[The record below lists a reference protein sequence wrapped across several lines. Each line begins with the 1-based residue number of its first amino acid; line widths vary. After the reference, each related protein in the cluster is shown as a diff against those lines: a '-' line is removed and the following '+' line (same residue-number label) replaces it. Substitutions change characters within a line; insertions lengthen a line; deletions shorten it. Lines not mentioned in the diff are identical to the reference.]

1 MASPICEKAISEAVQ
16 SGNAL
21 LKFVSP
27 NDTGTTGAHQS
38 GFYLPKSA
46 WEIFTPNPPTKGA
59 NSKHKVKIEWNDGY
73 ETDSV
78 ITWYGQGTRSEYRLT
93 RFGKDF
99 PFLIPDTVGDLLV
112 LVPKT
117 PSEFNAYVIDL
128 DSDIEEVIAV
138 LGVQPFDHWA
148 VYQNGAVQV
157 EDTNDCLEK
166 QFLDFAKTIETF
178 PTGEA
183 FSKATREMLEHC
195 FHELSNASADDKL
208 LEYYETEYRLFQ
220 VVERRICQTDIG
232 RLFKDV
238 DDFLHTAASIMN
250 RRKSRAGRAL
260 ENHVDHILLEAKIP
274 HEMRPK
280 VDGTPDIIIPN
291 QRAYLDAEY
300 PVEKLLVVGVKT
312 TCKDRWRQVLN
323 EGRRVP
329 NKHILTLQQGISLS
343 QLTEM
348 HQAGITLIVPEKLKN
363 KYPMDHPLKILS
375 VEDFVGE
382 TQKILAA

>member
-1 MASPICEKAISEAVQ
+1 MASPICEKAISDAVQ
-16 SGNAL
+16 YGNAL
-21 LKFVSP
+21 MKFVSP
-27 NDTGTTGAHQS
+27 NETGATGAHQS

-59 NSKHKVKIEWNDGY
+59 NSKHRVMIDWHGGP

-93 RFGKDF
+93 GFGRDF

-112 LVPKT
+112 LVPIT

-128 DSDIEEVIAV
+128 DTDIEEVIAV

-148 VYQNGAVQV
+148 VYQNGAIQV

-166 QFLDFAKTIETF
+166 LFLDFAKAFETF
-178 PTGEA
+178 PTGEE
-183 FSKATREMLEHC
+183 FSKATREMLEYC
-195 FHELSNASADDKL
+195 FHELSSASADDRL
-208 LEYYETEYRLFQ
+208 LEYYATEYRLFQ
-220 VVERRICQTDIG
+220 LVERRICQPEIG

-238 DDFLHTAASIMN
+238 EDFLQTAASIMN

-260 ENHVDHILLEAKIP
+260 ENHVDHILSEAGIP
-274 HEMRPK
+274 HEMRQK

-291 QRAYLDAEY
+291 QLAYLDMGY
-300 PVEKLLVVGVKT
+300 PVEKLRVVGVKT

-329 NKHILTLQQGISLS
+329 NKHILTLQPGISLN

-348 HQAGITLIVPEKLKN
+348 NEAGITLIVPEKLKY

-375 VEDFVGE
+375 VADFVEE
-382 TQKILAA
+382 TRRILTA